1 MTTRRV
7 PTRTQPAR
15 KVTIVIPFRNQLA
28 YLMKTLESVAAT
40 QTKAFDAQVILID
53 NASEENLDTG
63 LIDALDLPYTLIR
76 NRRNRAVSQPW
87 NLGLRLGFNEHAAEA
102 VCLLN
107 SDVILGEG
115 WIEHCVRALDGG
127 AYCSFPFCYTEGGE
141 VTPDFHKRARQA
153 SLGRFHR
160 AYNNV
165 LLRRQHAPGEDYY
178 ADPHFDLTCD
188 PVDMHESDGFNG
200 YCFWLSRQ
208 CVEDLGY
215 IDEKMA
221 ICYSDTDYRNRLV
234 VSGHAPVCV
243 HSCLSHHFLSRTLR
257 TMMKTYRGKRR
268 LALDKAHF
276 HTKWHSEFDRAWR
289 IHCIG
294 ELARGRHAAA

>member
-1 MTTRRV
+1 MPPR
-7 PTRTQPAR
+7 AR
-15 KVTIVIPFRNQLA
+15 HVTIVIPFRNQLS
-28 YLMKTLESVAAT
+28 YLLRTLESVAAART
-40 QTKAFDAQVILID
+40 DAFDAQLILVD
-53 NASEENLDTG
+53 NASDETLDPALLDGMG
-63 LIDALDLPYTLIR
+63 LRYRLFR

-87 NLGLRLGFNEHAAEA
+87 NLGLRLGFREHAAEA

-107 SDVILGEG
+107 SDVILGSG
-115 WIEHCVRALDGG
+115 WIEHCVRALDAG

-141 VTPDFHKRARQA
+141 VTPDFYERARLA
-153 SLGRFHR
+153 SQGNWGL
-160 AYNNV
+160 AYRNV

-188 PVDMHESDGFNG
+188 PVDMHESEGFNG
-200 YCFWLSRQ
+200 YCFWLSRR

-221 ICYSDTDYRNRLV
+221 VCYSDTDYRNRLV
-234 VSGHAPVCV
+234 AAGHPPVCV

-257 TMMKTYRGKRR
+257 PLMKTYRGKRR
-268 LALDKAHF
+268 IARDKAHF
-276 HTKWHSEFDRAWR
+276 QQKWLSDYQRAWR

-294 ELARGRHAAA
+294 ELARTEHAVA